1 MKILLKNIIL
11 FLVGYCTYIAIEVTY
26 RGSSYVL
33 MGICGGLAV
42 VIIDK
47 INNYISWDMDIL
59 IQGIIGSVIIT
70 FFELVIGEI
79 SLKTDLL
86 PMMWNYTNVPLNYD
100 GVICL
105 PFSIIWIGLSI
116 IGIMVADAINYY
128 VFKEFPIPY
137 YKCFGQI
144 IFRFIYTLLYIIN
157 IITFECF

>member
-33 MGICGGLAV
+33 MGICGGLVV

-59 IQGIIGSVIIT
+59 IQGIIGSAVIT
-70 FFELVIGEI
+70 LFELIIGETALHTNLI
-79 SLKTDLL
+79 
-86 PMMWNYTNVPLNYD
+86 PVMWNYSNIPLNFD

-105 PFSIIWIGLSI
+105 PFSIMWVGLSI
-116 IGIMVADAINYY
+116 VGILVADIINYY
-128 VFKEFPIPY
+128 LLNIQPCPY
-137 YKCFGQI
+137 YKCCGKI
-144 IFRFIYTLLYIIN
+144 IFKFKERI
-157 IITFECF
+157 